1 MIRMEDT
8 RKRYEITCPYCGKL
22 QYACKSIFHEMGIED
37 GGRGTCLECKKVMR
51 LIFCN
56 EKQEMRAE
64 KGGEVDMEIDEMIEE
79 LLGMD
84 IVKADDTVLF
94 SKESID
100 LIHKI
105 AVKCNTIPIVDET
118 KNQAEEYARGLSA
131 EQVYTDMLYKIVEAP
146 TRIHMR
152 VSARMLIPIIDQKLR
167 DAETE
172 G

>member
-1 MIRMEDT
+1 
-8 RKRYEITCPYCGKL
+8 
-22 QYACKSIFHEMGIED
+22 
-37 GGRGTCLECKKVMR
+37 
-51 LIFCN
+51 
-56 EKQEMRAE
+56 
-64 KGGEVDMEIDEMIEE
+64 MEIDKMVEE

-84 IVKADDTVLF
+84 IVKSDNTVTF
-94 SKESID
+94 SNEAKQ
-100 LIHKI
+100 LIHEI
-105 AVKCNTIPIVDET
+105 AEKCSIIPIVDET
-118 KNQAEEYARGLSA
+118 REQAEEYARGLSA